1 MDSESFEIQIS
12 HLLMQTHVLC
22 GFACGVVISRYALCL
37 CGRLKKE
44 KWMNVQVGDIIK
56 LENNEFVTVSINTP
70 Q

>member
-1 MDSESFEIQIS
+1 
-12 HLLMQTHVLC
+12 MQTHVLC